1 MFRVFELEWQERVLN
16 VSPSAERAVRV
27 ETALPLSVVEPVGD
41 KCLTAYGICNWFVS
55 ERQAVQGAA
64 SQYWTCPALDMAS
77 TGHGH
82 QTSYIFTG

>member
-64 SQYWTCPALDMAS
+64 SQPT
-77 TGHGH
+77 
-82 QTSYIFTG
+82 QTYLTRTKNLKK